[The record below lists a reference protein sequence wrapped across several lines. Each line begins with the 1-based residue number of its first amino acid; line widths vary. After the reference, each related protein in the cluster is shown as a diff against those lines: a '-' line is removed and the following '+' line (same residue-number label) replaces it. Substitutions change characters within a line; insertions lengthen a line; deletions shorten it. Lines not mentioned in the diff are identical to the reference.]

1 MVCVCVCVC
10 VRACVR
16 ACVSINKKVTSFV
29 PRKQTK
35 EQKKRRRRHRRPE
48 RWNLTVLW
56 LCSFWSKSFK
66 KRERERERE
75 RERCG
80 LIFWFFHFF
89 AKRAGRRKKRSCSTF
104 PSHKKK
110 RATMADVQH
119 ERGYQKQVGVNVG

>member
-1 MVCVCVCVC
+1 M
-10 VRACVR
+10 CVR

-48 RWNLTVLW
+48 WNLTVLW

-66 KRERERERE
+66 RERERERDADLFF
-75 RERCG
+75 G
-80 LIFWFFHFF
+80 FFIFC
-89 AKRAGRRKKRSCSTF
+89 KKSRTKEKRSCSTF

>member
-1 MVCVCVCVC
+1 M
-10 VRACVR
+10 R

-48 RWNLTVLW
+48 WNLTVLW

-75 RERCG
+75 RERDADLFFG
-80 LIFWFFHFF
+80 FFIFLQKEPDEG
-89 AKRAGRRKKRSCSTF
+89 KREA
-104 PSHKKK
+104 
-110 RATMADVQH
+110 VQH
-119 ERGYQKQVGVNVG
+119 FLHIKKSEQPWLTYSTREVIRNKSALTSGK